1 VPLPGQHRPQ
11 LGRLGGDHG
20 VRARAVAPADR
31 DQPDA
36 LTGDLPPDPE
46 AGEIVLQLGQ
56 LPLAAVMIF
65 AVAHGTASG
74 RGGAP
79 R

>member
-1 VPLPGQHRPQ
+1 
-11 LGRLGGDHG
+11 
-20 VRARAVAPADR
+20 VAPADR

-46 AGEIVLQLGQ
+46 AGEILLQLGQ
-56 LPLAAVMIF
+56 LPLAAAMIF
-65 AVAHGTASG
+65 TVSHGTAPG
-74 RGGAP
+74 RDGAP

>member
-1 VPLPGQHRPQ
+1 
-11 LGRLGGDHG
+11 
-20 VRARAVAPADR
+20 VAPTDR

-46 AGEIVLQLGQ
+46 AGEILLQLGQ
-56 LPLAAVMIF
+56 LLLAASMIF
-65 AVAHGTASG
+65 AVAHGTAPG
-74 RGGAP
+74 RGGEP